1 MTAGLGKSIRVK
13 NNLFYTPDWDKYNF
27 YRNKIISPKRLSTT
41 NYYQSFFDLNIC
53 IMRTPRVNFLI
64 KDYNF
69 NYMHTNLIKGEKC
82 LLAIFHKR
90 FLIYFSSGNIFFNL
104 VFNSYFKFETF
115 DILSNTINCRDTTHF
130 ESEDDYRT
138 SCRNISHRQQQ

>member
-1 MTAGLGKSIRVK
+1 
-13 NNLFYTPDWDKYNF
+13 
-27 YRNKIISPKRLSTT
+27 
-41 NYYQSFFDLNIC
+41 
-53 IMRTPRVNFLI
+53 MRTPRVNVLK

-69 NYMHTNLIKGEKC
+69 NYIHTNLIKGEKC
-82 LLAIFHKR
+82 LLAIFHNR

-115 DILSNTINCRDTTHF
+115 DVLSNTINCRDTTHF

-138 SCRNISHRQQQ
+138 GCRNISHYLQRSYPNEYKRDRTNAFITISIEVSTTNGYGCSSW